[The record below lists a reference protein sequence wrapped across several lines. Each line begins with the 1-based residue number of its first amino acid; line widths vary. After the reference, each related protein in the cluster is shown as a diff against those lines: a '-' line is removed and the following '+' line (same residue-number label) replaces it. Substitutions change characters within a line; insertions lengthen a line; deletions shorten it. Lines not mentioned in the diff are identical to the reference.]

1 MSQWPTP
8 FYDELIVPLLHR
20 MPNLE
25 KLALYIAVEQI
36 TFLDG
41 NNLKKDIINYL
52 PRLNKFI
59 FNVRLFD
66 PLPNLTHLLS
76 NEEIQHSF
84 TGLEDNQVIC
94 YVDYFIKRRSAQ
106 CHFYSYPYTLRYY
119 DNITNS
125 FRGGLF
131 KCVNQ
136 VSLFDDRPFEHE
148 FFIRIAQSF
157 PLMKDLSVINLTGQ
171 QKANDNNEHFSII
184 EYLHLNELNLSDVDD
199 DYVEQFLINTKTCLL
214 NNVRLYVTYQ
224 SLKSVTHNFTR
235 DSTRVNCAK
244 VGVLYVCGNFE
255 ILERLSKYFPHTEIL
270 RFM

>member
-1 MSQWPTP
+1 MSEWPTP
-8 FYDELIVPLLHR
+8 FYDELIVPFLHR

-25 KLALYIAVEQI
+25 KLALYIAVEQT

-41 NNLKKDIINYL
+41 HSLRKDINHL
-52 PRLNKFI
+52 PKLNKLI
-59 FNVRLFD
+59 FNVRSFV
-66 PLPNLTHLLS
+66 PLLDLTHLLS

-84 TGLEDNQVIC
+84 TGLEDNHVIC
-94 YVDYFIKRRSAQ
+94 YVDYFLKERSAQ

-125 FRGGLF
+125 FRSGLF
-131 KCVNQ
+131 KCVTQ

-157 PLMKDLSVINLTGQ
+157 PLMKDLSVINRTGQQ

-214 NNVRLYVTYQ
+214 NNVRLYVSYQ
-224 SLKSVTHNFTR
+224 SLKRVTHNFIRHATLF
-235 DSTRVNCAK
+235 NCTK
-244 VGVLYVCGNFE
+244 VCVLRVCGNYE
-255 ILERLSKYFPHTEIL
+255 ISERLSKYFPHAEIQ